1 MDSNVI
7 KQVTV
12 AWTPSRQLEAG
23 LVVSEI
29 FQDIW
34 ADSLVIQ
41 LGRPRA
47 VDLPPLAVCR
57 VVFTHVFTYRIMEDC
72 DMSEAWERRQCDEQV
87 QIITP
92 SRFLAWFHQESA
104 GVHLDDD
111 LQHYRIST
119 WDYCVDVITSEAPRL
134 QLSEQHN
141 MS

>member
-1 MDSNVI
+1 MDSNAI
-7 KQVTV
+7 QQVTF
-12 AWTPSRQLEAG
+12 AWTPGQKLESG
-23 LVVSEI
+23 LVVAEI

-41 LGRPRA
+41 LGRPRTI
-47 VDLPPLAVCR
+47 DLPPISVCR
-57 VVFTHVFTYRIMEDC
+57 VIFSHVLTYRIMEDC
-72 DMSEAWERRQCDEQV
+72 DMAEAWERNQCDEQV

-119 WDYCVDVITSEAPRL
+119 WDYCVDVITSEMPCL
-134 QLSEQHN
+134 QWSK
-141 MS
+141 M